1 MTSQVAASDEAT
13 HRVPKEDVRSIG
25 RELGGNKGAQGV
37 LVVDEHLVA
46 VARGHAAALV
56 RRCRRA
62 MAYVV
67 VAADGVSAIAK
78 VPGELVVATHMLAH
92 SVDDLDYCAGS
103 FAQRSK
109 GAPNSCVNR

>member
-1 MTSQVAASDEAT
+1 MTSQVAASDEAA
-13 HRVPKEDVRSIG
+13 HRVPKKDVRSIG

-56 RRCRRA
+56 RGRRRA

-67 VAADGVSAIAK
+67 VAADGVSATAK
-78 VPGELVVATHMLAH
+78 VPGELVVATHVLAH
-92 SVDDLDYCAGS
+92 SVDNLDYCARS
-103 FAQRSK
+103 FAKRSK
-109 GAPNSCVNR
+109 RPPNTCVNR